1 MSGEAPMCEMGPGEG
16 KAKETSMAGRCRM
29 SWYERYIQ
37 PCVVELLGSALFI
50 FIGCLSVIENSPNT
64 GLLQPALAHGLAL
77 GLIIA
82 TLGNISGGHFNPA
95 VSLAATLIGGLNAV
109 LLIPYLVSQLF
120 GGLIGAALAKAVSP
134 EERFWNASGAAFAT
148 VQDQGQVAAALGA
161 EIILTMLLALAVCM
175 GAINGKTQGPLAP
188 FSIGF
193 SVIVDILAG
202 GGISGA
208 CMNPAR
214 AFGPAV
220 MAGYWDFHWIYW
232 IGPLLAGLFVGLLI
246 RLFIGDEKTRLILKA
261 R

>member
-1 MSGEAPMCEMGPGEG
+1 MCEVDLGEG
-16 KAKETSMAGRCRM
+16 KVKETSMAGRCRV
-29 SWYERYIQ
+29 SSYERYIQ
-37 PCVVELLGSALFI
+37 PCIVELLGSALFI
-50 FIGCLSVIENSPNT
+50 FIGCLSVIQNSPDT

-95 VSLAATLIGGLNAV
+95 VSLGVTLIGGLNIM
-109 LLIPYLVSQLF
+109 LLLPYWIAQLS
-120 GGLIGAALAKAVSP
+120 GGLIGSALAKVVSP
-134 EERFWNASGAAFAT
+134 KERFWNATGAAFAV
-148 VQDQGQVAAALGA
+148 VQEQGQVAVALGA
-161 EIILTMLLALAVCM
+161 EIILTVLLVLAVCM
-175 GAINGKTQGPLAP
+175 GAVNKKTKSPLAP
-188 FSIGF
+188 FSIGL
-193 SVIVDILAG
+193 SVTVDILAG

-232 IGPLLAGLFVGLLI
+232 LGPLLAGLLVGLLI